1 MPVPKPLPAGLI
13 DAVRETPHMTA
24 LLERMEIA
32 ATPGERKRMRDLLKR
47 RGIDTSHWC
56 HSPTRWYTDEDLR
69 AAVAASISYAG
80 VLRVLGIPLAGGS
93 HAYLARRIRAAGLDT
108 AHFLGQA
115 HQRGKPARGRRPP
128 SEVLVVLPPDSAR
141 PRATLLRRAM
151 IDTGVDEVC
160 VLCGCDGSWQGNPLR
175 LVIDHINGD
184 WLDNRLKNLRFL
196 CPNCHAQTSTWC
208 RRKVDRTA

>member
-1 MPVPKPLPAGLI
+1 MPVPKPLPDGLI

-24 LLERMEIA
+24 LLERMGIA
-32 ATPGERKRMRDLLKR
+32 ATSGERNRMRELLKR

-128 SEVLVVLPPDSAR
+128 SEVLVVLPPGSAR

-151 IDTGVDEVC
+151 IDNGVEEAC
-160 VLCGCDGSWQGNPLR
+160 VLCGCDGRWQGNPLR

-184 WLDNRLKNLRFL
+184 WLDNRLENLRFL

-208 RRKVDRTA
+208 RRKADRTA